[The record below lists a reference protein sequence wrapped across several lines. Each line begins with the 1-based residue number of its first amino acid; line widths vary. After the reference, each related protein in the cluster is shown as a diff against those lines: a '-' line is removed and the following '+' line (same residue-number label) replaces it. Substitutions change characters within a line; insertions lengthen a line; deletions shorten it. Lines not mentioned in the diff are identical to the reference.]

1 MKGIVIVNFEPEA
14 FIYTE
19 VANST
24 KTAVCFRE
32 KKMLL
37 FRTRAAGV
45 KLAGLL
51 HATLLE
57 TGFSLQPLSF
67 NYFFFNANIELLLLP
82 SGPRVVA
89 VKLIHTVNDSSN
101 RLRVAA
107 QVGRKLGLTVNKFGR
122 YISKSTDHLFFSKDG
137 WSPKPPRLEGP
148 EPTNC
153 QSLLHCRRGEFF
165 LHFVSIL

>member
-45 KLAGLL
+45 KLVGLL

-67 NYFFFNANIELLLLP
+67 NCFLLNANIELLLLP

-107 QVGRKLGLTVNKFGR
+107 QVGRK
-122 YISKSTDHLFFSKDG
+122 
-137 WSPKPPRLEGP
+137 
-148 EPTNC
+148 
-153 QSLLHCRRGEFF
+153 
-165 LHFVSIL
+165 

>member
-1 MKGIVIVNFEPEA
+1 M
-14 FIYTE
+14 
-19 VANST
+19 
-24 KTAVCFRE
+24 
-32 KKMLL
+32 
-37 FRTRAAGV
+37 
-45 KLAGLL
+45 
-51 HATLLE
+51 
-57 TGFSLQPLSF
+57 
-67 NYFFFNANIELLLLP
+67 LP

-122 YISKSTDHLFFSKDG
+122 CLFKLFDPLVLPKDG

-165 LHFVSIL
+165 LHFVSSDSDKCSSQTEVASRVLAVCKAFDKIAADQLNVDSHFIKVGYLGS

>member
-57 TGFSLQPLSF
+57 TGFSLQQLRF
-67 NYFFFNANIELLLLP
+67 NCFFFNANIELLLLP
-82 SGPRVVA
+82 PGPRVVA

-107 QVGRKLGLTVNKFGR
+107 QVNKFGR
-122 YISKSTDHLFFSKDG
+122 YFKVIR
-137 WSPKPPRLEGP
+137 SPCPP
-148 EPTNC
+148 
-153 QSLLHCRRGEFF
+153 
-165 LHFVSIL
+165 

>member
-57 TGFSLQPLSF
+57 TGFSLQQLRF
-67 NYFFFNANIELLLLP
+67 NCFFFNANIELLLLP

-122 YISKSTDHLFFSKDG
+122 FF
-137 WSPKPPRLEGP
+137 
-148 EPTNC
+148 
-153 QSLLHCRRGEFF
+153 F
-165 LHFVSIL
+165 

>member
-51 HATLLE
+51 HVTLLE
-57 TGFSLQPLSF
+57 TGSFTVANELQ
-67 NYFFFNANIELLLLP
+67 LLF
-82 SGPRVVA
+82 V
-89 VKLIHTVNDSSN
+89 
-101 RLRVAA
+101 
-107 QVGRKLGLTVNKFGR
+107 Q
-122 YISKSTDHLFFSKDG
+122 
-137 WSPKPPRLEGP
+137 
-148 EPTNC
+148 C
-153 QSLLHCRRGEFF
+153 QH
-165 LHFVSIL
+165 